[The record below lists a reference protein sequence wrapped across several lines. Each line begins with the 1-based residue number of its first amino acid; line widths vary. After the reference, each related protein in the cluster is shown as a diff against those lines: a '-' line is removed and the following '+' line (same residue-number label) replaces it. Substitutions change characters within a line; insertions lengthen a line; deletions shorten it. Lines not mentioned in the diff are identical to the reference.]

1 MTHLSVASS
10 SHLDPT
16 HRFEWSCDGYYG
28 WLEVPLAV
36 MEALDFTPTS
46 KHTRLD
52 VERGVA
58 WLDDGDGKVG
68 DMDRFADKWKAA
80 TGATLL
86 YNYHGLSTH
95 PRCPADEHPIRQFP
109 IFSLDLLTNPA

>member
-1 MTHLSVASS
+1 MTNPISS
-10 SHLDPT
+10 LDVT

-36 MEALDFTPTS
+36 LHALDFTPTS
-46 KHTRLD
+46 ELSRIDMKRK
-52 VERGVA
+52 VG
-58 WLDDGDGKVG
+58 WLDDGDGFSG
-68 DMDRFADKWKAA
+68 NDMDRFAAAWKRA

-86 YNYHGLSTH
+86 YNYNKLSTH

-109 IFSLDLLTNPA
+109 IFSLDLLTIPA